1 MFTVMAQIEYIKS
14 SKLVFDKENPR
25 LVEFNSSSYSENQ
38 IVNLLWTT
46 MAVEELV
53 MSIVAQG
60 FFEHE
65 PLYVIKSSG
74 EKYIVIEGNRRL
86 AAIKSILNPTL
97 VKGGKMDKY
106 LSALTEGTKSQL
118 ENRIPVIILQKREDA
133 WRLLGFKH
141 VNGPAKWGS
150 FAKAKYISVVHNMY
164 NIDLVKIAEQIGD
177 TNKTVLKLYQGL
189 MVLEQAQSQAEFSID
204 DILSPRIFF
213 SHLYTA
219 IGYEKFRSYI
229 GISDDFEEPNP
240 VPPDRIKNLQEIMD
254 WLYGSKKRGVSQKV
268 QSQNPHL
275 RMLIEILDNDMSVAA
290 LRSGN
295 SLELAYDLS
304 INDTDALKD
313 AFVKAKVALEK
324 AAAKLGN
331 YDGDEGLLK
340 QAGKIANLA
349 DSIYDRMDSIRIAK
363 TSGKKERLTE

>member
-1 MFTVMAQIEYIKS
+1 MAQIDYVKS
-14 SKLVFDKENPR
+14 SQLVFDKDNPR
-25 LVEFNSSSYSENQ
+25 LVEFNSSKYSENQ
-38 IVNLLWTT
+38 IVNLLWTA

-53 MSIVAQG
+53 MSILAQG

-65 PLYVIKSSG
+65 PLYVIKTTG
-74 EKYIVIEGNRRL
+74 EQYIVVEGNRRL
-86 AAIKSILNPTL
+86 AAIKSILNPGI

-106 LSALTEGTKSQL
+106 LPSITVETRDQL
-118 ENRIPVIILQKREDA
+118 ENRIPVIILSKKEDA

-150 FAKAKYISVVHNMY
+150 YAKAKYISVVHNIY
-164 NIDLVKIAEQIGD
+164 KVDLNQIAEQIGD

-189 MVLEQAQSQAEFSID
+189 MVLEQAQSQAEFSVD
-204 DILSPRIFF
+204 DIKAPRLYF

-229 GISDDFEEPNP
+229 GISEDFENPNP
-240 VPPDRIKNLQEIMD
+240 VPRECIKNLQEIMD
-254 WLYGSKKRGVSQKV
+254 WLFGSKKRSVDQKV
-268 QSQNPHL
+268 QSQNPDL
-275 RMLIEILDNDMSVAA
+275 RKLIEILDNDISTAA
-290 LRSGN
+290 LRLGN

-304 INDTDALKD
+304 INDSDALKD
-313 AFVKAKVALEK
+313 AFVKAKIALEK

-340 QAGKIANLA
+340 QAGKLANLA
-349 DSIYDRMDSIRIAK
+349 DSIYERMEATILGK
-363 TSGKKERLTE
+363 NSGKKERITE